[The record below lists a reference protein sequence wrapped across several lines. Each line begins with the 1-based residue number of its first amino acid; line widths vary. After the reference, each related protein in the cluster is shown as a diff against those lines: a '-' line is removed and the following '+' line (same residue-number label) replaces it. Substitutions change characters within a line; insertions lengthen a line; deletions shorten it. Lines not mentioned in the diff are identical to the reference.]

1 MAEIDTAA
9 NAVPEAR
16 GLPIPLAMELI
27 SLLKQLGLN
36 HPTANVLICL
46 HHHDNL
52 DSVSI
57 QNICNL
63 RQPEVSIAIKE
74 LKSINAIKI
83 MPQQLRSRG
92 RPKHIYSLN
101 GSLEEVLQ
109 PVIYNAQ
116 DKLIQMQQ
124 QLEDIGKIT
133 DLL

>member
-1 MAEIDTAA
+1 MAIIDAA
-9 NAVPEAR
+9 VNAGLEAKV
-16 GLPIPLAMELI
+16 LPIPLAMELV

-52 DSVSI
+52 DSLGI

-63 RQPEVSIAIKE
+63 RQPEVSIAINE

-83 MPQQLRSRG
+83 IPQQLQSRG

-101 GSLEEVLQ
+101 GSLEDVLQ
-109 PVIYNAQ
+109 PIIYNAQ
-116 DKLIQMQQ
+116 DKLIQMQK

>member
-9 NAVPEAR
+9 NVVPKAR
-16 GLPIPLAMELI
+16 GLPVTLAMELI

-52 DSVSI
+52 DSVGI

-63 RQPEVSIAIKE
+63 RQPEVSIAINE
-74 LKSINAIKI
+74 LKAINAIKI
-83 MPQQLRSRG
+83 IPQQLRSRG

-101 GSLEEVLQ
+101 GSLEDVLQ
-109 PVIYNAQ
+109 PIIYNAQ
-116 DKLIQMQQ
+116 DKLIRMQQ